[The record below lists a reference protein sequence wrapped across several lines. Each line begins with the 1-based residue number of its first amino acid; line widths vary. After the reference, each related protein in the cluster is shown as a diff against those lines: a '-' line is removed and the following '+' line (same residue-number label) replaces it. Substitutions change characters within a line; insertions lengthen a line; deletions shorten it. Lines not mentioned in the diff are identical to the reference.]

1 MASQGYHTTAPSAL
15 QDICPNSAG
24 ILSHIATGG
33 PTLGRGQPR
42 TGRAGRAFPGHEGH
56 TQRPQRGDRKATE
69 TGNGH
74 VAAPLLAVTALAT
87 PHRKLDNVLR
97 ALTEN
102 SKSSILIS
110 EECGRHG
117 NKGCQLCSL
126 HYLAPSSQKN
136 ANLCGLAPSTTPM
149 CVGGG
154 GGPIILRIPVHWQRS
169 PFDRV
174 GARKALHRPV
184 GAVNNRNYG
193 SCVPSPLDLSR
204 HNCIAS
210 KFKKEAISSQ
220 VITST

>member
-1 MASQGYHTTAPSAL
+1 MASQGYHTTAPSAM
-15 QDICPNSAG
+15 QDICPNSAS
-24 ILSHIATGG
+24 ILSHIAPSG

-69 TGNGH
+69 TSNGH

-117 NKGCQLCSL
+117 NKGCQLCTS
-126 HYLAPSSQKN
+126 
-136 ANLCGLAPSTTPM
+136 STTLM

-154 GGPIILRIPVHWQRS
+154 GGPIILRTPVHSQRS

-193 SCVPSPLDLSR
+193 SCVPSPTRAPR

-210 KFKKEAISSQ
+210 KFKKEEISS
-220 VITST
+220 